1 MNIAIY
7 LVKAIILI
15 TAGVI
20 FANVVLESN
29 LMRKLSPIIRPFCR
43 ASNLP
48 KECVFSLFASFFN
61 PTAGKSTLAGF
72 YHEGKIGDKETIL
85 TVVMCTFPIVIGESL
100 LRVQAPIALVLLG
113 PFIGGIYI
121 SLNLFSSFLQTF
133 AAFLYSKS
141 RFPPQKDFEEEINV
155 DINRASQNQ
164 NQKLKTALKKSF
176 TTLKKI
182 IPIMV
187 VAFLIVDLL
196 SRFGLMHTIS
206 LFFDPVLRLLD
217 LPGACITALIADLA
231 HFSAGYAIVAALLT
245 KGVITAK
252 QAILTL
258 LIGSMLIITVTYLKY
273 SISTNISLFGK
284 LGVKITVVNYM
295 SSMTSKLLMILLV
308 LMLM

>member
-7 LVKAIILI
+7 LIRAIILI

-20 FANVVLESN
+20 IANIILESN
-29 LMRKLSPIIRPFCR
+29 WLRKLSPLIRPLCR

-141 RFPPQKDFEEEINV
+141 RFPPQKDVEVEINV
-155 DINRASQNQ
+155 AITKTSQNQ
-164 NQKLKTALKKSF
+164 SEQLKTALKKSF
-176 TTLKKI
+176 TTLKKV
-182 IPIMV
+182 IPVMV

-196 SRFGLMHTIS
+196 SRFELMHTIS

-258 LIGSMLIITVTYLKY
+258 LIGSMLIITVVYLKY
-273 SISTNISLFGK
+273 SLSTNISLFGK
-284 LGVKITVVNYM
+284 LGVKITVVNYL
-295 SSMTSKLLMILLV
+295 SSMTTKLLMILLV

>member
-20 FANVVLESN
+20 IANIVLESN
-29 LMRKLSPIIRPFCR
+29 LMRKLSPLIRPFCR

-141 RFPPQKDFEEEINV
+141 RFPPQKDVEEEINFDV
-155 DINRASQNQ
+155 NRASQ

-176 TTLKKI
+176 ATLKKI

-187 VAFLIVDLL
+187 VAFLVVGLL
-196 SRFGLMHTIS
+196 FKLEVMNYIS
-206 LFFDPVLRLLD
+206 LFFDPVLGLLD
-217 LPGACITALIADLA
+217 LPGECITALIADLA
-231 HFSAGYAIVAALLT
+231 HFSAGYATIDVLL
-245 KGVITAK
+245 KEGIITAK

-258 LIGSMLIITVTYLKY
+258 LIGSMLIITLVYLKY
-273 SISTNISLFGK
+273 SLSMYISLFGK
-284 LGVKITVVNYM
+284 LGVKIAAINYM
-295 SSMTSKLLMILLV
+295 SSMISKVVMILLV
-308 LMLM
+308 VVLM